1 MLKENVT
8 CVIGFLNKLSRT
20 DGRPGLVTF
29 GLECLGGVSGFVP
42 AARGAVTRSESV
54 CGGRVSS
61 AAPAPPGWTWAP
73 AASPCHA
80 HQLQGLEK

>member
-1 MLKENVT
+1 MLKEKVT
-8 CVIGFLNKLSRT
+8 CVKIFLNKLCRA
-20 DGRPGLVTF
+20 DGQSGLVTF

-42 AARGAVTRSESV
+42 AARGAVTRTESV

-73 AASPCHA
+73 VASPCHT
-80 HQLQGLEK
+80 HQLQSLEK